1 MRPRLNKTALLSV
14 AISFICHAF
23 FFIYSGQVWFKG
35 VVDELRTKQLFD
47 VKLVEQKKPPVR
59 SIIAKATPQDIKF
72 RFRRPFTEPLKDA
85 GSAEII
91 DKVEKKT
98 GEDIQ
103 TSAQLK
109 EAQMQLPDIR
119 PVDYA
124 KGTVLEE
131 KKRQVKKDII
141 DEPGMILAK
150 DSNLPQPEYE
160 PIALKEFEEQMPGFT
175 PTVFAPERGT
185 SGLTKIPYK
194 RLRVE
199 DSGLDVYLAA
209 ELVTYTDKSDGKKYF
224 RITIMAGKDVGK
236 LSIIPKEIIFLVDCS
251 LSIQEERIENFKKGL
266 LYCLN
271 NLNKDDIFNII
282 SFKEKIQR
290 LSSESSQPNKNIIKS
305 SNDFISGL
313 KAGSL
318 TDVYGAFQQVIK
330 IPAQSLPSYIMLLS
344 DGKPTVGTQDS
355 RKIISNIS
363 RINQGERAIFCYSGG
378 GRVNRYLLDFIA
390 YQNRGW
396 SEYSTRTYD
405 ITRGLRAFYN
415 KIKDPL
421 LLNLRYRFSQL
432 SSQEAYPKNLPDFFK
447 DATFT
452 IFGTYSDEDEFSM
465 QLIGETKEGP
475 MEFIFSDSLKQ
486 AAVGNADIARQW
498 ALNKVY
504 YLLGKL
510 AENKDTQAI
519 IDEINNLCQKF
530 NIKTPYLDDIR

>member
-1 MRPRLNKTALLSV
+1 MRPRFNKTALLSV
-14 AISFICHAF
+14 AVSFICHAF
-23 FFIYSGQVWFKG
+23 FFAYSGQVWFKG
-35 VVDELRTKQLFD
+35 VIDELRSKQLFD

-72 RFRRPFTEPLKDA
+72 RFRRPFTEPLVDA
-85 GSAEII
+85 GDEEIV

-98 GEDIQ
+98 REDIE

-124 KGTVLEE
+124 RGTVLEE
-131 KKRQVKKDII
+131 KKRQVKEDIV

-150 DSNLPQPEYE
+150 DSSLPQPEYE

-175 PTVFAPERGT
+175 PTVFSPERVT
-185 SGLTKIPYK
+185 QGLTKIPYK
-194 RLRVE
+194 RLGVE
-199 DSGLDVYLAA
+199 DAGLDIILAA
-209 ELVTYTDKSDGKKYF
+209 ELVTYTDKTDGQKYF

-236 LSIIPKEIIFLVDCS
+236 LTVIPKEIIFLIDCS
-251 LSIQEERIENFKKGL
+251 LSIKEERMENFKRGL

-271 NLNKDDIFNII
+271 NLNEGDIFNII

-290 LSSESSQPNKNIIKS
+290 LSSESSSPNQRIIKS

-313 KAGSL
+313 QAGSL
-318 TDVYGAFQQVIK
+318 TDVYGAFQQIIK
-330 IPAQSLPSYIMLLS
+330 IPAKNLPSYIMLLS

-363 RINQGERAIFCYSGG
+363 QINQGERAIFCYSGG

-396 SEYSTRTYD
+396 SEYSARTYD
-405 ITRGLRAFYN
+405 ITRGLQAFYN

-432 SSQEAYPKNLPDFFK
+432 SSDEAYPKNLPDFFK
-447 DATFT
+447 HATFT
-452 IFGTYSDEDEFSM
+452 IFGKYSDEDEFSM
-465 QLIGETKEGP
+465 QLIGESREGP
-475 MEFIFSDSLKQ
+475 IEFIFSDSLKE
-486 AAVGNADIARQW
+486 AAVGGEDIARQW

-510 AENKDTQAI
+510 AENKDTQKI
-519 IDEINNLCQKF
+519 IDEINNLCEKF
-530 NIKTPYLDDIR
+530 NIKTPYLDDLS